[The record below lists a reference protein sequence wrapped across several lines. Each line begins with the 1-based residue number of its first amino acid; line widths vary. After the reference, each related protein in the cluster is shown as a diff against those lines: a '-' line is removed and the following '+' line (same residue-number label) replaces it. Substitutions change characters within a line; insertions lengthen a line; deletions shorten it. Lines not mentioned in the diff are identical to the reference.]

1 MRKKEKIESKKKLQ
15 SVNMAGL
22 NKKLQENEIKI
33 SHQQNKLESINE
45 EMKEILNKKEKRK
58 AEGFSS

>member
-45 EMKEILNKKEKRK
+45 EMKEILNKKEKRE